1 MTTNL
6 VSEND
11 IYRYLGLAVAVLIVI
26 YFIHKMVEA
35 QANVIEGMSNDK
47 DKEAA
52 TINELLPKIKE
63 VVKTNRA
70 DLHLSEDREKIE
82 DIIIAYKSL
91 IGTKTLK
98 VLTTTDFTKNDFQ
111 LKQQL
116 FLYNQSMEAF
126 DKLMKQVDRLKN
138 KSDNDGSSSGGGS
151 SMF

>member
-98 VLTTTDFTKNDFQ
+98 VMTTIDFTKNDQ
-111 LKQQL
+111 HLKQQL

-138 KSDNDGSSSGGGS
+138 KSDNDGSSSGSS